1 MLSKILKSKI
11 KKSIKRSDIIK
22 LIEKY
27 NSEKKD
33 KIEMIID

>member
-1 MLSKILKSKI
+1 MLSKILNTKI
-11 KKSIKRSDIIK
+11 KKSIKRLDIIK